1 MLKIPVIGVLT
12 LLRTDLLIRL
22 INSIDYPVENL
33 VILFQGKNQEE
44 EEENKEQ
51 FTQNKYIEKYTFV
64 YCNMNIGVS
73 RGWNYILR
81 NYMKPDEYCLIS
93 GDDNYFENG
102 SLQKIAEY
110 ISNTANALDNVYIGL
125 NIKRNDNTI
134 IPSGFSS
141 YIITPKIHE
150 KVGLFDENIYPAY
163 FEDDDLWKR
172 IVISG
177 EKSMIIPDVYIF
189 AGDDKNTE
197 SCTLHSVSLEYRN
210 KMHSCYLRN
219 EIYFYSKWGNN
230 KEYLFAF
237 NNSENIDIKTQ
248 LPHENYYN
256 NQEILLGHKN
266 EPVFSVAIHFFSQI

>member
-33 VILFQGKNQEE
+33 IILFQGKNLEE
-44 EEENKEQ
+44 EAEKENIEQ
-51 FTQNKYIEKYTFV
+51 FIQNKFIEKYTFI

-81 NYMKPDEYCLIS
+81 NYMKEYCLIS

-102 SLQKIAEY
+102 TLQKIAEY
-110 ISNTANALDNVYIGL
+110 MNIDSLDNVFIGL
-125 NIKRNDNTI
+125 NIKRKDNTI
-134 IPSGFSS
+134 VPAGFNS
-141 YIITPKIHE
+141 YIITHKIHE

-177 EKSMIIPDVYIF
+177 EKTITIPNTYIF
-189 AGDDKNTE
+189 SGDDNYTE
-197 SCTLHSVSLEYRN
+197 SCTLNSVTLEYRD
-210 KMHSCYLRN
+210 KMHQCYLRN

-230 KEYLFAF
+230 KEYLFPF

-248 LPHENYYN
+248 LYHENYHE

-266 EPVFSVAIHFFSQI
+266 EPDFSVAIHFFSQI